1 MVSEPGLVLLPDD
14 LSLLGSVFDRA
25 VASLPPAMRTSVNR
39 TEIAKNLMR
48 AAAFGERDPI
58 ELELA
63 ASKNLVV
70 TAPKEDAALA
80 QVMRRAREWRG
91 YPYNKFGLAEL
102 PDVRSQVTLQEAP
115 GDPGASICLC
125 KEATASIIKGRPQ
138 DAGAAFLKNENGMK
152 IPTSVRTPANSQIA
166 VSPQCKTV
174 PR

>member
-25 VASLPPAMRTSVNR
+25 VASLPPAMRTLGNR

-70 TAPKEDAALA
+70 TAPKEDAARA

-91 YPYNKFGLAEL
+91 YPYQQVWLAEL

-125 KEATASIIKGRPQ
+125 KAGNRVDNKRPP
-138 DAGAAFLKNENGMK
+138 AGCRGGLLEK
-152 IPTSVRTPANSQIA
+152 
-166 VSPQCKTV
+166 
-174 PR
+174 